1 MRLAHGFSAF
11 LVTFHLPESFAQHS
25 MRSLYDSLLAQHSR
39 QLSPL
44 RCSQSTITQLH
55 RYFEEVVLEN
65 GLEAL
70 VVESL
75 PAGEDRSASE
85 LTRVKDLVQGAANLF
100 VFLPPDEALRQSLSS
115 KKRATKKAELLDGKD
130 SDRERFVVI
139 VDARFCA
146 VLSCSGVREVEA
158 ENGSD
163 LVVWSFEPD
172 VVYSAVE
179 YLIARM
185 TAEQPSQAKAFVKA
199 VHRSMPKATSL
210 QLTLGV
216 TTKLARLLQE
226 QAEREIAVNRIATAI
241 RNSLELDN
249 LLLTAANEVGRSLS
263 AKSCGVLIEGD
274 LVGKTMT
281 GHYFRSEPVVSN
293 KSLKK
298 LLADL
303 KQVRASLHRSKRPR
317 IVDGDDPKAAGNF
330 PQAAVPLIYQGASVG
345 VLLVQ
350 SDDPTRVWAE
360 NELLLLHTVA
370 DQLTVAVKQ
379 AHLFQQMQ
387 VQALTDGLTGCYNR
401 RAFDLQLQKDLHLA
415 MRMRHP
421 LSLIIL
427 DLDDFKQINDCA
439 GHDVGDSALRSL
451 AETFRRELRAVDTAA
466 RYGGDE
472 FAIILPQAGPEGALV
487 VAERLRRRIA
497 ATEIPGYGPM
507 SASFG
512 VAAFPFHASARE
524 SLVVTADRAL
534 YQAKRGGRNQ
544 VSLPVSTES
553 EADLPEHFAADQE
566 VVTSQRG

>member
-1 MRLAHGFSAF
+1 
-11 LVTFHLPESFAQHS
+11 
-25 MRSLYDSLLAQHSR
+25 MRSLYDSLLLHHAR

-55 RYFEEVVLEN
+55 RFFEEVVLEN
-65 GLEAL
+65 GLAAL

-75 PAGEDRSASE
+75 PAGQDRSTSE
-85 LTRVKDLVQGAANLF
+85 STRVKNLVKGAENLF
-100 VFLPPDEALRQSLSS
+100 VFLPPDDALRRSLAG
-115 KKRATKKAELLDGKD
+115 KKKSLKKAVLLAGKEGD
-130 SDRERFVVI
+130 DERFVVI

-158 ENGSD
+158 ESGSD

-172 VVYSAVE
+172 VVYSAVQ
-179 YLIARM
+179 YLMARM
-185 TAEQPSQAKAFVKA
+185 TAEQPLEASSFAQAVQ
-199 VHRSMPKATSL
+199 RSMPQATSL

-249 LLLTAANEVGRSLS
+249 LLITAANEVGRSLS
-263 AKSCGVLIEGD
+263 VKSCGILIEGD
-274 LVGKTMT
+274 LVGKPMT
-281 GHYFRSEPVVSN
+281 GHYFRAEPVVNS
-293 KSLKK
+293 KSLRK
-298 LLADL
+298 LSADL
-303 KQVRASLHRSKRPR
+303 TRVRSSLQRLKRPW
-317 IVDGDDPKAAGNF
+317 IVDGDDPKHNNVC

-379 AHLFQQMQ
+379 AHLFAQMQ

-415 MRMRHP
+415 IRMRHP
-421 LSLIIL
+421 LALIIL

-466 RYGGDE
+466 RFGGDE
-472 FAIILPQAGPEGALV
+472 FAIILPQAGTEGALV

-512 VAAFPFHASARE
+512 VAAFPFHTSSRE
-524 SLVVTADRAL
+524 SLVVAADRAL
-534 YQAKRGGRNQ
+534 YQAKRAGRNQ
-544 VSLPVSTES
+544 VSLPVPPKS
-553 EADLPEHFAADQE
+553 EADLLEDFEDEQALVPAG
-566 VVTSQRG
+566 RR

>member
-1 MRLAHGFSAF
+1 M
-11 LVTFHLPESFAQHS
+11 Q
-25 MRSLYDSLLAQHSR
+25 SLYDSLLQNHPG

-44 RCSQSTITQLH
+44 RCSRSTITQLH
-55 RYFEEVVLEN
+55 RFFEEVVLDN
-65 GLEAL
+65 GLDAL

-75 PAGEDRSASE
+75 PVGEDSSASE
-85 LTRVKDLVQGAANLF
+85 LTRVKELVKGTQHLF
-100 VFLPPDEALRQSLSS
+100 VFLPPDHALRQSLGS
-115 KKRATKKAELLDGKD
+115 KKKALRKAILLSGKKEDC
-130 SDRERFVVI
+130 ERFVVI

-146 VLSCSGVREVEA
+146 VLSCSGMREVEA
-158 ENGSD
+158 ESGSD

-172 VVYSAVE
+172 VVYSAVQ
-179 YLIARM
+179 YLMARIAS
-185 TAEQPSQAKAFVKA
+185 EQPSQASDFAQA
-199 VHRSMPKATSL
+199 VQRSMPQATSL

-241 RNSLELDN
+241 RNSLELDT
-249 LLLTAANEVGRSLS
+249 LMLTAANEVGRSLS
-263 AKSCGVLIEGD
+263 VKSCGILIEGD
-274 LVGKTMT
+274 LLGKTMS
-281 GHYFRSEPVVSN
+281 GHYFCAEPVVSS

-298 LLADL
+298 LSADL
-303 KQVRASLHRSKRPR
+303 KQVRASLMRLKRPW
-317 IVDGDDPKAAGNF
+317 VVHGDDPKHNNRC

-350 SDDPTRVWAE
+350 SDEPARVWAE

-379 AHLFQQMQ
+379 AHLFEQMQ

-415 MRMRHP
+415 IRMRHP
-421 LSLIIL
+421 LALIIL

-466 RYGGDE
+466 RFGGDE
-472 FAIILPQAGPEGALV
+472 FAIILPQAGTEGALV

-512 VAAFPFHASARE
+512 VAAFPFHASSRD
-524 SLVVTADRAL
+524 SLVVTADQAL
-534 YQAKRGGRNQ
+534 YQAKHAGRNQ
-544 VSLPVSTES
+544 VSLPVPPKSDFLEDF
-553 EADLPEHFAADQE
+553 EDEQE
-566 VVTSQRG
+566 LLTALRR

>member
-1 MRLAHGFSAF
+1 MH
-11 LVTFHLPESFAQHS
+11 
-25 MRSLYDSLLAQHSR
+25 SLYDSLLAQHPC

-65 GLEAL
+65 NLEAL

-75 PAGEDRSASE
+75 PPGEDRSASE
-85 LTRVKDLVQGAANLF
+85 LTRVKELVKGARNLF
-100 VFLPPDEALRQSLSS
+100 VFLPQDDALRSSLSG
-115 KKRATKKAELLDGKD
+115 KKRTTKKAVLLDGKEGNH
-130 SDRERFVVI
+130 ERFIVI

-146 VLSCSGVREVEA
+146 VLSCNGVREVEA
-158 ENGSD
+158 ENGTD

-179 YLIARM
+179 HLIARM
-185 TAEQPSQAKAFVKA
+185 QAEQPSEASGFANA
-199 VHRSMPKATSL
+199 VRRSMPKATSL

-263 AKSCGVLIEGD
+263 AKCCGILIEGD

-281 GHYFRSEPVVSN
+281 GHYFRSEPVVNN

-298 LLADL
+298 LLTDL
-303 KQVRASLHRSKRPR
+303 QQVRARLQRLKRPW
-317 IVDGDDPKAAGNF
+317 VVVADKEGVC
-330 PQAAVPLIYQGASVG
+330 PQAAVALTYQGASVG

-350 SDDPTRVWAE
+350 SDDQTRVWAE

-370 DQLTVAVKQ
+370 EQLTVAVKQ

-387 VQALTDGLTGCYNR
+387 VHALTDGLTGCYNR
-401 RAFDLQLQKDLHLA
+401 RAFDLQLQKDLGLA
-415 MRMRHP
+415 VRMRHP
-421 LSLIIL
+421 LALIIL

-472 FAIILPQAGPEGALV
+472 FAIILPQAGTEGALV

-497 ATEIPGYGPM
+497 ATEIPAFGPM

-512 VAAFPFHASARE
+512 VAAFPFHASSRE
-524 SLVVTADRAL
+524 SLVVSADRAL
-534 YQAKRGGRNQ
+534 YRAKHAGRNQ
-544 VSLPVSTES
+544 VSLPVPPKSDPNS
-553 EADLPEHFAADQE
+553 LADFEDEQG
-566 VVTSQRG
+566 VVIGVQRR

>member
-1 MRLAHGFSAF
+1 
-11 LVTFHLPESFAQHS
+11 
-25 MRSLYDSLLAQHSR
+25 MRSLYDSLLAQHPR

-75 PAGEDRSASE
+75 PSGQDRSASE

-100 VFLPPDEALRQSLSS
+100 VFLQPDDALRRSLGR
-115 KKRATKKAELLDGKD
+115 KKTATKRAALLDGQEGD
-130 SDRERFVVI
+130 GERFVVI

-179 YLIARM
+179 HLMARM
-185 TAEQPSQAKAFVKA
+185 TAEQPSQANAFVKA
-199 VHRSMPKATSL
+199 VDRSMPQATSL

-281 GHYFRSEPVVSN
+281 GHYFRSEPVVNN
-293 KSLKK
+293 KSLRK

-303 KQVRASLHRSKRPR
+303 KQVRASLHRSKHPW
-317 IVDGDDPKAAGNF
+317 IVDGPDPKATGNF

-379 AHLFQQMQ
+379 AHLFAQMQ

-421 LSLIIL
+421 LALIIL

-466 RYGGDE
+466 RFGGDE
-472 FAIILPQAGPEGALV
+472 FAIILPQAGTEGALV

-512 VAAFPFHASARE
+512 VAAFPFHASSRD

-534 YQAKRGGRNQ
+534 YQAKRAGRNQ
-544 VSLPVSTES
+544 VSLPSTES
-553 EADLPEHFAADQE
+553 ESDPLEVFEAE
-566 VVTSQRG
+566 VVTSERR

>member
-1 MRLAHGFSAF
+1 MY
-11 LVTFHLPESFAQHS
+11 
-25 MRSLYDSLLAQHSR
+25 SLYDSLLAQHPR

-44 RCSQSTITQLH
+44 RCSQSTIIQLH

-65 GLEAL
+65 CLEAL

-75 PAGEDRSASE
+75 PAGEDSSARE
-85 LTRVKDLVQGAANLF
+85 LTRVKDLVKAARDLF
-100 VFLPPDEALRQSLSS
+100 VFLPEDDGLRGSLSS
-115 KKRATKKAELLDGKD
+115 RRKAGKKAVLLDAKKND
-130 SDRERFVVI
+130 HERFVVI

-146 VLSCSGVREVEA
+146 VLSCKGIREGE
-158 ENGSD
+158 EEIGSD

-179 YLIARM
+179 YLMARM
-185 TAEQPSQAKAFVKA
+185 TAEQTSQANAFAKSVR
-199 VHRSMPKATSL
+199 RSMPKATSL

-226 QAEREIAVNRIATAI
+226 QAEREIAVNRIATAV
-241 RNSLELDN
+241 RNSLELDS

-263 AKSCGVLIEGD
+263 AKSCGILVEGD

-281 GHYFRSEPVVSN
+281 GHYSRSEPVVNN
-293 KSLKK
+293 KSLRK

-303 KQVRASLHRSKRPR
+303 QKVRARLKRSARPWV
-317 IVDGDDPKAAGNF
+317 IDGDDPNADGVC

-350 SDDPTRVWAE
+350 SDDSTRVWAE

-370 DQLTVAVKQ
+370 EQLTVAVKQ

-415 MRMRHP
+415 IRMRHP
-421 LSLIIL
+421 LALIIL
-427 DLDDFKQINDCA
+427 DLDDFKQVNDCA
-439 GHDVGDSALRSL
+439 GHDVGDAALRSL

-466 RYGGDE
+466 RFGGDE
-472 FAIILPQAGPEGALV
+472 FAIILPQAGTEGALV

-497 ATEIPGYGPM
+497 ATEIPEYGPM

-512 VAAFPFHASARE
+512 VAAFPFHASSRE

-534 YQAKRGGRNQ
+534 YQAKHAGRNQ
-544 VSLPVSTES
+544 VSLPVSPKSGGNLLDDFED
-553 EADLPEHFAADQE
+553 EQE
-566 VVTSQRG
+566 VETSVQRR